1 MARWRLGGPV
11 LAAALALV
19 LAADP
24 AAACP
29 RPQGW
34 TGGANIAGELW
45 TAWWRPEPAPIP
57 VGAHFSVRFHLCG
70 PPVGRVG
77 VRGWMPDHRHGMN
90 YRPAVTLDGLS
101 GTAEGLL
108 FHMPGRWQLIL
119 DVRGASGREK
129 LTGETAPAFDFT
141 AREKRRILRHG
152 PWPPASKPDPSNRVS
167 GKPAAIGFGR
177 ALFFDPR
184 LSLSGAVSCATCHQ
198 PDRAWTD
205 GLPRSRGHRTVDRNA
220 LSLFNLRFNRWF
232 GWDGAQDTLWAQNLR
247 PLLDRR
253 EMGVGPGG
261 AARLARSDRQ
271 LSCGYRRA
279 FGAAPSA
286 DDERVFVDLGKAL
299 AAFLETRVTGRT
311 PFDDFRDALARGDAT
326 GMARYPAAARRGL
339 RLFVGRGNCSFCH
352 FGPAFTNGEFADA
365 GVPHFV
371 EPGRVDPGRHGG
383 IRELRRSPYTLLGRF
398 NDDAERSTAARTRYV
413 RLRQSNF
420 GEFRVPGLRNVAL
433 TAPYMHAGSLET
445 LAGVALHYSTLDEE
459 RLHAGGE
466 RILRRLDL
474 SARKRAD
481 LVAFL
486 ETLTE
491 KGPLHESAKKTG
503 IALCR

>member
-1 MARWRLGGPV
+1 MTPRRSGASIPARLSGFPILVCMLSGI
-11 LAAALALV
+11 AA
-19 LAADP
+19 
-24 AAACP
+24 
-29 RPQGW
+29 
-34 TGGANIAGELW
+34 
-45 TAWWRPEPAPIP
+45 PAP
-57 VGAHFSVRFHLCG
+57 AL
-70 PPVGRVG
+70 
-77 VRGWMPDHRHGMN
+77 
-90 YRPAVTLDGLS
+90 
-101 GTAEGLL
+101 
-108 FHMPGRWQLIL
+108 
-119 DVRGASGREK
+119 
-129 LTGETAPAFDFT
+129 DFT
-141 AREKRRILRHG
+141 TEETRRILRHG
-152 PWPPASKPDPSNRVS
+152 PWPPILQPDPSNRVS
-167 GKPAAIGFGR
+167 GSPAAIAFGR

-184 LSLSGAVSCATCHQ
+184 LSISGAVSCTTCHR
-198 PDRAWTD
+198 PDRAFTD
-205 GLPRSRGHRTVDRNA
+205 GLPRSRGHRTVDRNTPT
-220 LSLFNLRFNRWF
+220 LFNLRFNRWF
-232 GWDGAQDTLWAQNLR
+232 GWDGAQDSLWAQNLR

-261 AARLARSDRQ
+261 AARLVRSDRE

-279 FGAAPSA
+279 FGEAPGA

-311 PFDDFRDALARGDAT
+311 PFDDFRDALAEGDAA
-326 GMARYPAAARRGL
+326 GQARYPTAARRGL
-339 RLFVGRGNCSFCH
+339 RLFVGRGNCAFCH
-352 FGPAFTNGEFADA
+352 FGPSFTNGEFADA

-383 IRELRRSPYTLLGRF
+383 IRKLRGSPYTLLGRF
-398 NDDAERSTAARTRYV
+398 NDDAERSTGAKTRHV

-445 LAGVALHYSTLDEE
+445 LADVARHYSTLDEE

-474 SARKRAD
+474 SPREEAD

-491 KGPLHESAKKTG
+491 KEPLHERPEKSENAP
-503 IALCR
+503 CP